1 MTIQITILGLGR
13 IGTSLG
19 LALADKKASITRVG
33 NDREPQYVKQAQKL
47 GAVDQTNFNLPSAVR
62 QADIVILAMPV
73 DEIKST
79 LEAIAINLKEGCVV
93 LDTSP
98 VKRGVEQWAGQILPP
113 DRYFIGFTPTINPAY
128 LADTAT
134 GPDAGHADL
143 FKNSLVIITS
153 PHGADADA
161 LKLAADLAVL
171 IGSTPFFADSDE
183 IDGVMAAVHL
193 LPELMA
199 AALVDATVSQ
209 PGWREARK
217 AAGPAYA
224 HASRPL
230 LTLTESQFFGQGALL
245 NKDNTLRMLDGA
257 INSLRDLRQ
266 AIAEENEEEL
276 AKRVKDAVEA
286 RIAWQVQREK
296 ADWDLPANSEP
307 LPSASDMMGRL
318 FGLGKKR
325 KDNQK

>member
-19 LALADKKASITRVG
+19 LALADKKPAITRVG
-33 NDREPQYVKQAQKL
+33 NDREPQFARQAQKL
-47 GAVDQTNFNLPSAVR
+47 GAVDQTHFNLPSAVR

-79 LEAIAINLKEGCVV
+79 LESIALDLKEGCVV

-98 VKRGVEQWAGQILPP
+98 IKRSVEGWAEQILPKGRP
-113 DRYFIGFTPTINPAY
+113 FVGFTPTLNPAY
-128 LADTAT
+128 LHDTAT

-161 LKLAADLAVL
+161 LKLAADMAVL

-183 IDGVMAAVHL
+183 IDGLMAAVQL
-193 LPELMA
+193 LPELMS

-209 PGWREARK
+209 PGWNEARK

-224 HASRPL
+224 HASQPL
-230 LTLTESQFFGQGALL
+230 LNLTESQFFGQGALL
-245 NKDNTLRMLDGA
+245 NKDNTLRMLDCA

-266 AIAEENEEEL
+266 AISDGDEEAL
-276 AKRVKDAVEA
+276 AQQVRGAVDA

-296 ADWDLPANSEP
+296 SDWNLPTNAEP
-307 LPSASDMMGRL
+307 LPTSGEVLGRL
-318 FGLGKKR
+318 IGLGKKR
-325 KDNQK
+325 KDTKK